1 MKNMEIKKIKYGVD
15 LFNIIIKRS
24 INIKEVKM
32 VKEIQEINLEQYD
45 KFREKLLR
53 FFDLY
58 KECEERSLLFSA
70 MININ
75 FGAQDINRLI
85 DKINSNKDYDSSWYY
100 ELIVK
105 AYQILNAFDEIQNAL
120 KLVKSGYNDLYGQPD
135 EADALNREKERQK
148 IDFFRALRSLTTAHT
163 LKTTD
168 RTFKKFGISKGVYLE
183 DVSFKRNMLFKKSDG
198 DVVLEIRVENEKM
211 EDGLG
216 EIQYV
221 GIWIEK
227 DIIEPVRII
236 ISKLELGN
244 EKLSNLIQDKEN
256 ELKNIEMPHQ
266 ENIDKLFL
274 EELKSAVIERYPREI
289 TNETYANG
297 EMIEYWSIQEIF
309 DFVNWDVKFNDE
321 RDLKLKSLQGIKQ
334 STLYQYARDVQ
345 NMQLDYN
352 ETFFLSYHIST
363 KGIRS
368 YDVEKIQSYL
378 SRSKNYPNLNEIIP
392 YINNLSGASQMNSVS
407 DETWACLLLL
417 KLQPELDDYF
427 KIEWENKTL
436 QEIYWQYLVA
446 LFVRNKNSSL

>member
-1 MKNMEIKKIKYGVD
+1 MKNMKIKKIKYGVD
-15 LFNIIIKRS
+15 LFNITIKRL
-24 INIKEVKM
+24 INIKELKM
-32 VKEIQEINLEQYD
+32 VKEIYEINLEQYD

-70 MININ
+70 LININ

-135 EADALNREKERQK
+135 EADAINREKERQK

-168 RTFKKFGISKGVYLE
+168 RAFKKFGISKGVYLE
-183 DVSFKRNMLFKKSDG
+183 DVRFERNTPFKKLDG
-198 DVVLEIRVENEKM
+198 DVVLEIRIENEKM

-221 GIWIEK
+221 DIWIEK

-244 EKLSNLIQDKEN
+244 EKLSNLIQDKED
-256 ELKNIEMPHQ
+256 ELKNIKIIHQ
-266 ENIDKLFL
+266 ENMDEVFL
-274 EELKSAVIERYPREI
+274 EELKNAVIERYPLQI
-289 TNETYANG
+289 TNETYING
-297 EMIEYWSIQEIF
+297 ETIEYWAIKEIF
-309 DFVNWDVKFNDE
+309 DFVNWDFEFGDE
-321 RDLKLKSLQGIKQ
+321 RDLKLKSLQKTKENVIY
-334 STLYQYARDVQ
+334 LYAKDVQ

-352 ETFFLSYHIST
+352 ETFFLSHRIST

-378 SRSKNYPNLNEIIP
+378 SRSKNYPNLDEIIP
-392 YINNLSGASQMNSVS
+392 YINNLSGASQINSVS

-417 KLQPELDDYF
+417 RLQPELDDYF
-427 KIEWENKTL
+427 KIEWKNKTL

-446 LFVRNKNSSL
+446 LFVRNKK